1 MVLPRLDDGEQHAAR
16 VHVGEVRVGGMS
28 AELGDVDVAVAGRR
42 VVEGVEEPARRVVGR
57 EGDRQEPG
65 LARDLDLLAQVEER
79 RGEDLAV
86 ADDPHGSGLLDDE
99 ESMRVPGR
107 RGDEH
112 GSVEGS
118 DTRRGDEIGAVDRR
132 RRLGGRR
139 LRRDAEGA
147 LHAETCV
154 PGDRAQERER
164 SLLSKRRGDDL
175 TLPRSKHACPLH
187 VSDDEVV
194 HGVAT
199 VSNDEPDRRAG
210 RNGTPGQRER
220 EVARVHANRVGAR
233 PAQGTLRRTAASHRE
248 PPPLRPT
255 ELERVARRLPR
266 TQGYVH
272 EAPTLTT
279 LTESLGRR
287 RHRTRAAIG
296 VSVPLSTR

>member
-1 MVLPRLDDGEQHAAR
+1 MVLPRLDDGEQHPLD

-28 AELGDVDVAVAGRR
+28 AEFGDVDVTVAGRR

-112 GSVEGS
+112 GSIEGP

-210 RNGTPGQRER
+210 WNGTLGQRER
-220 EVARVHANRVGAR
+220 EVARIHANRVGAR
-233 PAQGTLRRTAASHRE
+233 RRRGRCAGQQHRTE
-248 PPPLRPT
+248 SRHRYDRRSSSESRGACHGRKATFTRHRRSPPLQSP
-255 ELERVARRLPR
+255 
-266 TQGYVH
+266 
-272 EAPTLTT
+272 
-279 LTESLGRR
+279 
-287 RHRTRAAIG
+287 
-296 VSVPLSTR
+296 

>member
-1 MVLPRLDDGEQHAAR
+1 M
-16 VHVGEVRVGGMS
+16 
-28 AELGDVDVAVAGRR
+28 GRTSPSR
-42 VVEGVEEPARRVVGR
+42 TIRTVPVCSTTKSRW
-57 EGDRQEPG
+57 
-65 LARDLDLLAQVEER
+65 
-79 RGEDLAV
+79 
-86 ADDPHGSGLLDDE
+86 
-99 ESMRVPGR
+99 RVPGR

-112 GSVEGS
+112 GSIEGP
-118 DTRRGDEIGAVDRR
+118 DTRQGDEIGGVDRR

-175 TLPRSKHACPLH
+175 TLPRSEHACPLH

-210 RNGTPGQRER
+210 WNGTLGQRER
-220 EVARVHANRVGAR
+220 EVARIHANRVGAR
-233 PAQGTLRRTAASHRE
+233 RRRRRGAGQQHR
-248 PPPLRPT
+248 T
-255 ELERVARRLPR
+255 ESRHRYDRRSSSESRGACHERKATFTR
-266 TQGYVH
+266 H
-272 EAPTLTT
+272 ATLTT